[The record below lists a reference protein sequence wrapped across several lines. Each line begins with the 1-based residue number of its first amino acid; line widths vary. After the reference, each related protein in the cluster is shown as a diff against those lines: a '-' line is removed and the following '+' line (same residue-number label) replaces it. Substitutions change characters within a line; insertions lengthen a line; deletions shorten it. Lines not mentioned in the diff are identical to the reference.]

1 MNFLII
7 EDDDYKKNK
16 IIDCITEAFGDTLFK
31 HAKSVNSAVVLLEE
45 LEANY
50 IVLLDMSLP
59 TYDLDAS
66 SGGRPQG
73 FGGIE
78 ILRNM
83 EFFDLSNKVIVI
95 TQYET
100 IPIGDKE
107 IDLEQIEDDLLEEFE
122 DIFHEL
128 IHFNVVSDAWKNK
141 LVNSIAELR
150 YDQYNNCR

>member
-1 MNFLII
+1 MKFLII

-16 IIDCITEAFGDTLFK
+16 IIDCITDAFGEVEFK
-31 HAKSVNSAVVLLEE
+31 CAKSVNSAVILLETIDSD
-45 LEANY
+45 Y

-59 TYDLDAS
+59 TYDLDSS

-83 EFFDLSNKVIVI
+83 EFFDLSNKVIII

-100 IPIGDKE
+100 IPIGNKE
-107 IDLEQIEDDLLEEFE
+107 VDLEQIQSDLENEFG
-122 DIFHEL
+122 DIFHDL
-128 IHFNVVSDAWKNK
+128 IHFNVVSDTWKSK
-141 LVNSIAELR
+141 LVDSITEL
-150 YDQYNNCR
+150 

>member
-1 MNFLII
+1 MKFLII

-16 IIDCITEAFGDTLFK
+16 IIDCIMESFGDVFFQ

-45 LEANY
+45 LEPDY

-100 IPIGDKE
+100 IPMGENE
-107 IDLEQIEDDLLEEFE
+107 IDLKQIQDDLIEEFE
-122 DIFHEL
+122 EIFHEL
-128 IHFNVVSDAWKNK
+128 IHFNVVSDAWKIH
-141 LVNSIAELR
+141 LVNSITELKN
-150 YDQYNNCR
+150 D

>member
-16 IIDCITEAFGDTLFK
+16 VIDCLTEAFGNILCK
-31 HAKSVNSAVVLLEE
+31 YAKSVNSAVVLLES
-45 LEANY
+45 LEPDF

-59 TYDLDAS
+59 TYDLDDS

-83 EFFDLSNKVIVI
+83 EFFDLSNKVIII
-95 TQYET
+95 TQYES
-100 IPIGDKE
+100 IPIGDVGDNE
-107 IDLEQIEDDLLEEFE
+107 IDLAQIKDNLEQEFS
-122 DIFHEL
+122 DIFHDL
-128 IHFNVVSDAWKNK
+128 VHFDVVSDTWKRK
-141 LVNSIAELR
+141 LVDSIIELSN
-150 YDQYNNCR
+150 D

>member
-16 IIDCITEAFGDTLFK
+16 IIDYITDVFGNVVFK
-31 HAKSVNSAVVLLEE
+31 CAKSVNSAVVLLEN
-45 LEANY
+45 LEPDF

-59 TYDLDAS
+59 TYDLDGS

-83 EFFDLSNKVIVI
+83 EFFDLTNKVIVI

-100 IPIGDKE
+100 IPIGNKE
-107 IDLEQIEDDLLEEFE
+107 VDLEQIQDDLKEEFE
-122 DIFHEL
+122 DIFHDL

-141 LVNSIAELR
+141 LVDSIAEL
-150 YDQYNNCR
+150 NND

>member
-1 MNFLII
+1 MNFLIV
-7 EDDDYKKNK
+7 EDDEYKKNK
-16 IIDCITEAFGDTLFK
+16 IVDCVTEAFDKAEFK
-31 HAKSVNSAVVLLEE
+31 HAKSVNSAVVFLED
-45 LEANY
+45 LEPNF

-95 TQYET
+95 TQYES
-100 IPIGDKE
+100 IPVGNKE
-107 IDLEQIEDDLLEEFE
+107 VDLEQIRDDLKTEFE
-122 DIFHEL
+122 GLFHEL
-128 IHFNVVSDAWKNK
+128 IHFNVVSDAWKK
-141 LVNSIAELR
+141 SLIDSITELS
-150 YDQYNNCR
+150 DD